1 MLPPTPIRRLLL
13 VPLVIV
19 IAAALAALT
28 PPVALL
34 TAAFSL
40 VRRRDRTGRVRRGRL
55 LRVICLGLAWSAGET
70 AALTV
75 FLCLWIVSGFGGR
88 LDTEPYQVRHYAVM
102 TWFLDLVYRAARR
115 ACALEVTVT
124 GPDTGDQPITAG
136 KADTTGQPGVTSRP
150 DATGPGD
157 RPLIVLSR
165 HAGPGDSLLLIHHLL
180 SVCERRPR
188 VVMKATL
195 QLDPSVDILANRL
208 PNAFLRR
215 AAKAPA
221 MARATAS
228 RQHVEQIRRLAAGMG
243 GRSALVIFP
252 EGGNWTPLR
261 WRRGI
266 DRLRR
271 GGRPDLAERAAAM
284 PNLLPPHG
292 SGALA
297 AITACPAADVIFV
310 GHTGLD
316 RLVSVRDVWQ
326 SLHADMRVSARWW
339 RVPAASVPRQANRD
353 AQVSWLYDWW
363 ERIDAWITAEN
374 QVMECEVTES
384 AVMEDGSAVGSVPVG
399 SVSVGTTP
407 EGSPSEGTAPEGAAP
422 EGAAPE
428 GAAPEGAAPVGTAPV
443 ATAPVATAPVGSV
456 PVGSVPVGAA
466 PVGTAPVATAPVGS
480 VPVGAAPEGTA
491 PVATAPVGSVPVGA
505 APEGTAPVATAPVG
519 SVPVGSAP
527 VATAPEGIATE
538 TPATETPATETPAT
552 ARSPGITA

>member
-40 VRRRDRTGRVRRGRL
+40 VRRRDRSGRVRRGRL
-55 LRVICLGLAWSAGET
+55 LRMICLGLAWSAGET

-136 KADTTGQPGVTSRP
+136 QSDPAGQPRVASQP
-150 DATGPGD
+150 DATAPGD

-180 SVCERRPR
+180 SVCQRRPR

-208 PNAFLRR
+208 PNAFLRRR

-316 RLVSVRDVWQ
+316 RLVSFRDVWQ
-326 SLHADMRVSARWW
+326 SLHADMRISARWW
-339 RVPAASVPRQANRD
+339 RVPAASVPRQVNRD

-374 QVMECEVTES
+374 QVMGSEVTES
-384 AVMEDGSAVGSVPVG
+384 EVTEHGSAVG
-399 SVSVGTTP
+399 SVSVGTTQEDSTP
-407 EGSPSEGTAPEGAAP
+407 EDTASEGTA
-422 EGAAPE
+422 
-428 GAAPEGAAPVGTAPV
+428 
-443 ATAPVATAPVGSV
+443 S
-456 PVGSVPVGAA
+456 
-466 PVGTAPVATAPVGS
+466 
-480 VPVGAAPEGTA
+480 EGTA
-491 PVATAPVGSVPVGA
+491 S
-505 APEGTAPVATAPVG
+505 
-519 SVPVGSAP
+519 
-527 VATAPEGIATE
+527 E
-538 TPATETPATETPAT
+538 TPATANKAT